1 MTLAVVVAQA
11 TGTWPFVAASWAIV
25 FGGMGAYALA
35 TVIRGRRLS
44 SKVPPEKRRW
54 S

>member
-1 MTLAVVVAQA
+1 MSQAVVLAQA

-25 FGGMGAYALA
+25 FGGMGAYALV

-44 SKVPPEKRRW
+44 VKVPPEKRRW

>member
-1 MTLAVVVAQA
+1 MTSATVFAQA

-25 FGGMGAYALA
+25 FGGMGVYALV

-44 SKVPPEKRRW
+44 AKVPPEKRRW

>member
-1 MTLAVVVAQA
+1 MSQAVVAAQA

-25 FGGMGAYALA
+25 FGGMGAYALV

-44 SKVPPEKRRW
+44 AKVPPEKRRW

>member
-1 MTLAVVVAQA
+1 MSTTVDIAQA
-11 TGTWPFVAASWAIV
+11 TGTWPFVAAAWAVV

-35 TVIRGRRLS
+35 PVMRGRRV
-44 SKVPPEKRRW
+44 SKQVPPEKRRW

>member
-1 MTLAVVVAQA
+1 MSHAVVLAQA

-25 FGGMGAYALA
+25 FGGMGAYALV

-44 SKVPPEKRRW
+44 VKVPPEKRRW

>member
-1 MTLAVVVAQA
+1 MSSIVFAQA
-11 TGTWPFVAASWAIV
+11 TGTWPYVAASWIFV
-25 FGGMGAYALA
+25 FGGMGAYALV

-44 SKVPPEKRRW
+44 QKVSPEKRRW

>member
-1 MTLAVVVAQA
+1 MSQAVVLAQA

-25 FGGMGAYALA
+25 FGGMGAYALV

-44 SKVPPEKRRW
+44 TKVPPEKRRW